1 MATSVEHMKTQQ
13 RAIFTS
19 LAALLIIT
27 LGAAIFTRDWSNY
40 RERMRA
46 IRAARQKSSETVDTR
61 TLDMAQQLST
71 LAVTHTEQDYALDAL
86 RLADLSVDLA
96 FQAAL
101 RDATENP
108 APLTPQTEA
117 LSAKV
122 KAAEDSVA
130 ADQDRVTQLTQQ
142 VAKARGSSKDALQE
156 DLELQQAQ
164 LSLDQDELEDAQQD
178 LMRAGGDKRATI
190 QQLLDQHE
198 ASEQHTSKANGVTPS
213 AAAPPSPEST
223 TSSSVLSEVLALLSL
238 HSKQKLLVEAEQDAL
253 SRQSNLTGTHE
264 KLEKE
269 VEQEKAEKKI
279 LHKRRTA
286 EPASANPA
294 STPNPALS
302 AGQGDK
308 ASTIAFLRDLAEDQK
323 NLSSTDKRIETEQEL
338 AAVYGNWI
346 TFVAVRERAFLH
358 ELFLSS
364 FWIFLIALFVYI
376 ANYWIRHFFADI
388 GSERRHLLTMR
399 AMVVFGIQALGLIL
413 ILFVIFGTPSNLGT
427 VAALAGAGLT
437 VALKD
442 FILGFIG
449 WFILMGKDGIRP
461 GDWVEINGVGGEVL
475 EVGPFHTVLLE
486 TGNWADAAH
495 PTGRKVTFVNSFAV
509 EGHYFNFSTSGQWL
523 WDELQVQVPQGA
535 DPYPVAEAI
544 KKIATD
550 DTVANSRD
558 AEQEWERVVPAH
570 AKRTFSAAPSMS
582 VRPTEVGMKVVVRY
596 ITRASERQ
604 DVRGRIYHAVV
615 ELLRKKNFPEPAPED
630 LQAGAT
636 QTEGK

>member
-1 MATSVEHMKTQQ
+1 MAVAAKHMKSQQ
-13 RAIFTS
+13 RVVFIS
-19 LAALLIIT
+19 LAVLVLLA
-27 LGAAIFTRDWSNY
+27 LGAALFTRDWANY

-46 IRAARQKSSETVDTR
+46 IRAARQKSSALVDTR
-61 TLDMAQQLST
+61 ALDIAQQASA
-71 LAVTHTEQDYALDAL
+71 LAVTHTEEEYAQDAL

-108 APLTPQTEA
+108 APLTAETQA
-117 LSAKV
+117 LSARVKV
-122 KAAEDSVA
+122 ADDSVA
-130 ADQDRVTQLTQQ
+130 ADQDRIAQLTQQ
-142 VAKARGSSKDALQE
+142 VAKARGSSKDALQQ

-178 LMRAGGDKRATI
+178 LIRAGGDKRATI

-198 ASEQHTSKANGVTPS
+198 ASEQHTAKANGVAPS
-213 AAAPPSPEST
+213 GAAPSSPEST
-223 TSSSVLSEVLALLSL
+223 TSSSVLAEVRALLSL
-238 HSKQKLLVEAEQDAL
+238 RSKEKLLLEAEQDAL
-253 SRQSNLTGTHE
+253 SRQSKLTETHE
-264 KLEKE
+264 NLEKE
-269 VEQEKAEKKI
+269 IEQEKAQKRI
-279 LHKRRTA
+279 LHKRRSAPAAATA
-286 EPASANPA
+286 PVS
-294 STPNPALS
+294 S
-302 AGQGDK
+302 AGQGEK
-308 ASTIAFLRDLAEDQK
+308 ASTIAFLRDLADDQK

-338 AAVYGNWI
+338 AAVYSNWI
-346 TFVAVRERAFLH
+346 TFVGVRERAFLH
-358 ELFLSS
+358 ELFLSA
-364 FWIFLIALFVYI
+364 FWIFLIVFFMYI

-399 AMVVFGIQALGLIL
+399 AMVVFGIQALGLVL

-442 FILGFIG
+442 FIVAFIG
-449 WFILMGKDGIRP
+449 WFVLMGKDGIRP

-475 EVGPFHTVLLE
+475 EVGPLHTVLLE

-495 PTGRKVTFVNSFAV
+495 PTGRKVTFVNSFAI

-535 DPYPVAEAI
+535 DPFPIAEAV
-544 KKIATD
+544 KKIAAD
-550 DTVANSRD
+550 ETVANARE

-582 VRPTEVGMKVVVRY
+582 VRPTELGMKVVVRY

-604 DVRGRIYHAVV
+604 NVRTRIYHDVV
-615 ELLRKKNFPEPAPED
+615 ELLRNKNLPEPTPED
-630 LQAGAT
+630 LNAGAT
-636 QTEGK
+636 QTERS

>member
-1 MATSVEHMKTQQ
+1 MTALVDPMKTQQ
-13 RAIFTS
+13 RAVFIS
-19 LAALLIIT
+19 LGALLILS
-27 LGAAIFTRDWSNY
+27 LGAAFLTRDWANY
-40 RERMRA
+40 RERLRA
-46 IRAARQKSSETVDTR
+46 MRAARQKSSEMVDTR
-61 TLDMAQQLST
+61 ALDVAQQLST
-71 LAVTHTEQDYALDAL
+71 LAVTHTEQDYAQDAL

-96 FQAAL
+96 FQGAL
-101 RDATENP
+101 RDAAENP
-108 APLTPQTEA
+108 APLTAQTQA

-130 ADQDRVTQLTQQ
+130 ADQDRVAQLTQQ
-142 VAKARGSSKDALQE
+142 AAKARGSSKDALQE

-164 LSLDQDELEDAQQD
+164 LSLDQDELEDAHQD
-178 LMRAGGDKRATI
+178 LIRAGGDKRATI
-190 QQLLDQHE
+190 QQLLEQHE
-198 ASEQHTSKANGVTPS
+198 ASEQHTAKANG
-213 AAAPPSPEST
+213 AATSGAASPSPEST
-223 TSSSVLSEVLALLSL
+223 ASSSLLAEVRALLSL
-238 HSKQKLLVEAEQDAL
+238 HSKQKLLLEAEQSAL
-253 SRQSNLTGTHE
+253 SRQSKLTDTHE

-279 LHKRRTA
+279 LHKRKAAATA
-286 EPASANPA
+286 AISPAS
-294 STPNPALS
+294 S
-302 AGQGDK
+302 AGQGEK

-323 NLSSTDKRIETEQEL
+323 NLSSTDKRIETELEL

-346 TFVAVRERAFLH
+346 AFVTVRERAFLH
-358 ELFLSS
+358 ELFLSA

-442 FILGFIG
+442 FIVGFIG
-449 WFILMGKDGIRP
+449 WFVLMGKDGIRP

-475 EVGPFHTVLLE
+475 EVGPLHTVLLE

-495 PTGRKVTFVNSFAV
+495 PTGRKVTFVNSFAI

-544 KKIATD
+544 QKIATD
-550 DTVANSRD
+550 ETVANARD
-558 AEQEWERVVPAH
+558 AEQEWERVVPVH

-604 DVRGRIYHAVV
+604 GVRGRIYHAVV
-615 ELLRKKNFPEPAPED
+615 ELLRKKNLPEPAPED

-636 QTEGK
+636 RPERS